1 MYSAYTCLI
10 DTKIPE
16 DPMASLMDVLEVS
29 CCCKSGSCC
38 CRASHCCQLLST
50 VTENTC
56 LNCPCLLDCHCIA
69 VHLCSMLASFKCGL
83 ICAALHTSQVVAPYL
98 DQQTALSLRLTCSA
112 SCCAQAVHELGHVL
126 GSAKDATGSEATQT
140 AFAAAVEAFPECSNV
155 RAFCILRRPISPTE
169 ASAFSTVL
177 QQLPKLHSL
186 MLSEVKG
193 QGSLRRPSNSTG
205 YGTGAILPYLPL
217 LTGQLQ
223 SLHIKCLRPPSNTAT
238 VLPRLQQLSMLCLD
252 SVEGFSPQVL
262 AAVGQLRGLRQVT
275 VCLKHD
281 WPLGQ
286 GLFTRSNGLEHL
298 APLSELSVL
307 QVNLVGALPV
317 SCSCLHVLHST
328 TVQHDQLYVHC
339 LEKKSAGLVCRA
351 QQQEP

>member
-1 MYSAYTCLI
+1 MHCC
-10 DTKIPE
+10 
-16 DPMASLMDVLEVS
+16 ASLQHAGQVYAGP
-29 CCCKSGSCC
+29 KP
-38 CRASHCCQLLST
+38 CR
-50 VTENTC
+50 
-56 LNCPCLLDCHCIA
+56 
-69 VHLCSMLASFKCGL
+69 CS
-83 ICAALHTSQVVAPYL
+83 ALYTSQVVAPYL
-98 DQQTALSLRLTCSA
+98 DQQTALCLRLTCSAA

-126 GSAKDATGSEATQT
+126 GSAKDATASEAIHT
-140 AFAAAVEAFPECSNV
+140 AFAAAVEAFPECSSV
-155 RAFCILRRPISPTE
+155 RVFCVLRRAISPTE
-169 ASAFSTVL
+169 VSAFSTAL

-205 YGTGAILPYLPL
+205 HGTGAILPYLPL
-217 LTGQLQ
+217 LADQLQ

-286 GLFTRSNGLEHL
+286 RLWTRSNGLEHL
-298 APLSELSVL
+298 APLSQLSVL

-317 SCSCLHVLHST
+317 SCSCCNVLC
-328 TVQHDQLYVHC
+328 C
-339 LEKKSAGLVCRA
+339 LVTCQVGSILLKLSAIYPQPYQPRAISVIDRACRVPVCLMRHASCLRGCKGEVLSGLVSSTM
-351 QQQEP
+351 